1 MRSKK
6 REKIKRRF
14 TILANK
20 VNNLNYKNVKDYC
33 SVAKEFTSLL
43 NEFNVIDLLIVR
55 KPEDLQ
61 LYDQISNIY
70 NSCSE
75 KFEQENKEFCDKVE
89 NTLL

>member
-6 REKIKRRF
+6 REKIERRF
-14 TILANK
+14 FILASR
-20 VNNLNYKNVKDYC
+20 VHDLNYQNVKDYC
-33 SVAKEFTSLL
+33 SIAKEFTILL
-43 NEFNVIDLLIVR
+43 NEFNIIDLLIFR
-55 KPEDLQ
+55 KTEDLQ
-61 LYDQISNIY
+61 LYNQISNLY